1 MLSVSRI
8 AVGNVRCVHPGV
20 VRARK
25 LISAGGFTQTFGSRR
40 WISIKVNHGLLAKE
54 SDLIRRRR
62 RSPTESKAES
72 NDPCGCEDDEP
83 DGPNSSTIIT
93 PFDENRRI
101 PMMGEL
107 IQFPNDPSPYPAPPR
122 RHVPI
127 NRFFQPKPVQTVPDP
142 VLVSCEKC
150 ESNEDREVDVQ
161 EGTEQKAIAS
171 RGGPTCPPPPPPP
184 PKQSYT
190 GYILGAIALT
200 AGGLGL
206 AYYNGLFD
214 GTPPPT
220 PLDDTKEDPR
230 RKKLTYPASSKD
242 LPKHVPYLLIGGGT
256 ASIAAFRSIRGHD
269 PKAKVMM
276 ITNELEMPYMRPPL
290 SKELWFNPTETE
302 PLKFRQWNGSE
313 RSIFYESNDYY
324 IDPSKLSDAPNGGV
338 AVARGYEVHRLDVA
352 NRKAILTDGT
362 EITYDKCLIA
372 TGARPKNLPIFESA
386 PRDVRERVTLFKS
399 VHDFEQLS
407 SKLGDGCRVAIVGGG
422 FLGSELACALSKSEQ
437 TRKKKVEVFQ
447 LFHEGGNMAKILP
460 EYLSSWTTERLREE
474 GVKVWPKTQVK
485 AVEMQG
491 SKLKLTLMDDSVL
504 LVDRV
509 IVAVGSEPNTDL
521 AKTSGLEVDNQNG
534 GFLVDAELRARS
546 NVFVA
551 GDAACFYDTKFGRRR
566 VEHHDH
572 AIVSGRLAGEN
583 MVGLNKPY
591 THQSMF
597 WSDLGPRIS
606 YEAIGLI
613 DSALPTVAVFAKRT
627 AEEMSR
633 AVAAVTGGGNDSE
646 KLQAANA
653 NVSVDVKAVSVAG
666 AEQRQVEPA
675 KEQSKGQQEPED
687 SFDKGV
693 IFYLREKKVV
703 GLVLWNVFN
712 RMGTARK
719 ILDQHTEYD
728 DLNEVAKLFNLHER
742 PAEDAEIEAE

>member
-1 MLSVSRI
+1 MLSVSRV
-8 AVGNVRCVHPGV
+8 AVGNVRCVQPAL
-20 VRARK
+20 VRIRK
-25 LISAGGFTQTFGSRR
+25 HVLAGGFTQTFGSRR
-40 WISIKVNHGLLAKE
+40 WISVKVNQALLAKE
-54 SDLIRRRR
+54 AEPNRRRR
-62 RSPTESKAES
+62 QTLKEREAES
-72 NDPCGCEDDEP
+72 NEPCSCVEEE
-83 DGPNSSTIIT
+83 GPNSSTIVT
-93 PFDENRRI
+93 PCDESRRL

-122 RHVPI
+122 RHIPI
-127 NRFFQPKPVQTVPDP
+127 NRFFQQ
-142 VLVSCEKC
+142 
-150 ESNEDREVDVQ
+150 
-161 EGTEQKAIAS
+161 TEQKAIAAT
-171 RGGPTCPPPPPPP
+171 GGPTCPPPPPPP
-184 PKQSYT
+184 PKPSYT

-214 GTPPPT
+214 GPPPPT
-220 PLDDTKEDPR
+220 PVDDTKEDAD
-230 RKKLTYPASSKD
+230 RKKRTYPASSKD
-242 LPKHVPYLLIGGGT
+242 LPKHVPYLLVGGGT
-256 ASIAAFRSIRGHD
+256 ASIAAFRAIRVHD

-290 SKELWFNPTETE
+290 SKELWFNPTEAE

-313 RSIFYESNDYY
+313 RSIFYEPNDYY

-338 AVARGYEVHRLDVA
+338 AVARGYEVHRLDVV

-362 EITYDKCLIA
+362 EISYDKCLIA

-386 PRDVRERVTLFKS
+386 PRAVRERVTLFKS
-399 VHDFEQLS
+399 VYDFEQLS
-407 SKLGDGCRVAIVGGG
+407 SQLQDGNRVAIVGGG

-447 LFHEGGNMAKILP
+447 LFHEGGNMAKVLP

-521 AKTSGLEVDNQNG
+521 AKTSGLEVDGKNG

-613 DSALPTVAVFAKRT
+613 DSSLPTVAVFAKRT

-633 AVAAVTGGGNDSE
+633 ASAAAAAAVTAGSTDSE

-653 NVSVDVKAVSVAG
+653 NVNVDVKNVPAAG
-666 AEQRQVEPA
+666 EPA
-675 KEQSKGQQEPED
+675 KEQSKEQQEPED

-693 IFYLREKKVV
+693 IFYLRDKKVV

-728 DLNEVAKLFNLHER
+728 DLNEVAKLFNLHDRRTESEELEA
-742 PAEDAEIEAE
+742 AEQ

>member
-1 MLSVSRI
+1 MLSVSRV
-8 AVGNVRCVHPGV
+8 AVGNARHVHPSMAR
-20 VRARK
+20 VRK
-25 LISAGGFTQTFGSRR
+25 HVLAGGFTQTFGGRR
-40 WISIKVNHGLLAKE
+40 WISLKE
-54 SDLIRRRR
+54 TDQKGI
-62 RSPTESKAES
+62 PT
-72 NDPCGCEDDEP
+72 
-83 DGPNSSTIIT
+83 
-93 PFDENRRI
+93 
-101 PMMGEL
+101 
-107 IQFPNDPSPYPAPPR
+107 
-122 RHVPI
+122 
-127 NRFFQPKPVQTVPDP
+127 
-142 VLVSCEKC
+142 
-150 ESNEDREVDVQ
+150 
-161 EGTEQKAIAS
+161 
-171 RGGPTCPPPPPPP
+171 RGGPACLPPPPP
-184 PKQSYT
+184 PKPSYT

-214 GTPPPT
+214 SPAPPT
-220 PLDDTKEDPR
+220 PLDDTKEDSK
-230 RKKLTYPASSKD
+230 RKKKPYPASSKD

-256 ASIAAFRSIRGHD
+256 ASIAAFRSIRVHD

-290 SKELWFNPTETE
+290 SKELWFNPVDVE

-313 RSIFYESNDYY
+313 RSIFYEPNDYY
-324 IDPSKLSDAPNGGV
+324 IDPSKLAEAPNGGV
-338 AVARGYEVHRLDVA
+338 AVARGYEVQRLDVV

-362 EITYDKCLIA
+362 EISYDKCLIA
-372 TGARPKNLPIFESA
+372 TGARPKNLPVFESA
-386 PRDVRERVTLFKS
+386 PRAVRERVTLFKS
-399 VHDFEQLS
+399 VHDFEQLTE
-407 SKLGDGCRVAIVGGG
+407 KLGDGSRVAVIGGG

-437 TRKKKVEVFQ
+437 TRKHKIEVFQ

-460 EYLSSWTTERLREE
+460 EYLSSWTTERLRDE

-491 SKLKLTLMDDSVL
+491 AKVKLTLMDDSML
-504 LVDRV
+504 LVDHV
-509 IVAVGSEPNTDL
+509 IVAVGSDPNTDL
-521 AKTSGLEVDNQNG
+521 AKSSGLEVDRQNG

-613 DSALPTVAVFAKRT
+613 DSSLPTVAVFAKRT
-627 AEEMSR
+627 AEEMAR
-633 AVAAVTGGGNDSE
+633 AVADVVSGGNESE

-653 NVSVDVKAVSVAG
+653 NVSVDVKSVSVATS
-666 AEQRQVEPA
+666 EQTASAHVAPKKHDRE
-675 KEQSKGQQEPED
+675 GEPED

-693 IFYLREKKVV
+693 IFYLRDKKLV
-703 GLVLWNVFN
+703 GLLLWNVFN

-719 ILDQHTEYD
+719 LLDQHTEYD

-742 PAEDAEIEAE
+742 PAENEEIEAE

>member
-1 MLSVSRI
+1 MLSVSRV
-8 AVGNVRCVHPGV
+8 AVGNVRCVQPGF
-20 VRARK
+20 VRIRK
-25 LISAGGFTQTFGSRR
+25 HVLAGGFTQSFGSRR
-40 WISIKVNHGLLAKE
+40 WISIKE
-54 SDLIRRRR
+54 
-62 RSPTESKAES
+62 TEHKS
-72 NDPCGCEDDEP
+72 
-83 DGPNSSTIIT
+83 
-93 PFDENRRI
+93 
-101 PMMGEL
+101 
-107 IQFPNDPSPYPAPPR
+107 
-122 RHVPI
+122 
-127 NRFFQPKPVQTVPDP
+127 
-142 VLVSCEKC
+142 
-150 ESNEDREVDVQ
+150 
-161 EGTEQKAIAS
+161 IATS
-171 RGGPTCPPPPPPP
+171 GGPTCPPPPPPP
-184 PKQSYT
+184 PKPSYT

-214 GTPPPT
+214 RPPPPT
-220 PLDDTKEDPR
+220 PLDDTKEDPK
-230 RKKLTYPASSKD
+230 RKKQTYPASSKD
-242 LPKHVPYLLIGGGT
+242 LPKHVPYLLVGGGT
-256 ASIAAFRSIRGHD
+256 ASIAAFRSIRVHD

-290 SKELWFNPTETE
+290 SKELWFNPTEAE

-313 RSIFYESNDYY
+313 RSIFYEPNDYY
-324 IDPSKLSDAPNGGV
+324 IDPSKLTDAPNGGV
-338 AVARGYEVHRLDVA
+338 AVARGYEVHRLDVV

-362 EITYDKCLIA
+362 KISYDKCLIA

-386 PRDVRERVTLFKS
+386 PRAVRERVTLFKS
-399 VHDFEQLS
+399 VYDFEQLS
-407 SKLGDGCRVAIVGGG
+407 SQLEDGSRVAIIGGG

-447 LFHEGGNMAKILP
+447 LFHEGGNMAKVLP

-491 SKLKLTLMDDSVL
+491 PKLKLTLMDDSVL

-521 AKTSGLEVDNQNG
+521 AKTSGLEVDGKNG

-613 DSALPTVAVFAKRT
+613 DSSLPTVAVFAKRT
-627 AEEMSR
+627 VEEMSR
-633 AVAAVTGGGNDSE
+633 AASAVTVGSNDSE

-653 NVSVDVKAVSVAG
+653 NVNVDMKNVSGVG
-666 AEQRQVEPA
+666 EPV
-675 KEQSKGQQEPED
+675 KEQSKVQEPED

-693 IFYLREKKVV
+693 IFYLRDKKVV

-742 PAEDAEIEAE
+742 PADNEELEAAD

>member
-1 MLSVSRI
+1 MLSVSRV
-8 AVGNVRCVHPGV
+8 AVGNVCYVQPGF
-20 VRARK
+20 VRIRK
-25 LISAGGFTQTFGSRR
+25 HVLAGGFTQTFGNRR
-40 WISIKVNHGLLAKE
+40 WISIKE
-54 SDLIRRRR
+54 
-62 RSPTESKAES
+62 
-72 NDPCGCEDDEP
+72 
-83 DGPNSSTIIT
+83 
-93 PFDENRRI
+93 
-101 PMMGEL
+101 
-107 IQFPNDPSPYPAPPR
+107 
-122 RHVPI
+122 
-127 NRFFQPKPVQTVPDP
+127 
-142 VLVSCEKC
+142 
-150 ESNEDREVDVQ
+150 
-161 EGTEQKAIAS
+161 TEQKAIAS
-171 RGGPTCPPPPPPP
+171 PGGPNCLPPPPPP
-184 PKQSYT
+184 PKPSYT

-200 AGGLGL
+200 ASGLGL

-214 GTPPPT
+214 GSPPAP
-220 PLDDTKEDPR
+220 PIDDTKEDPK
-230 RKKLTYPASSKD
+230 RKKQTYPASSKD

-256 ASIAAFRSIRGHD
+256 ASIAAFRSIRVHD

-290 SKELWFNPTETE
+290 SKELWFNPTEAE

-338 AVARGYEVHRLDVA
+338 AVARGYEVHRLDVV

-386 PRDVRERVTLFKS
+386 PRAVRERVTLFKS
-399 VHDFEQLS
+399 VYDFEQLS
-407 SKLGDGCRVAIVGGG
+407 SQLEDGSRVAIVGGG

-447 LFHEGGNMAKILP
+447 LFHEGGNMAKVLP
-460 EYLSSWTTERLREE
+460 EYLSTWTTERLREE

-521 AKTSGLEVDNQNG
+521 AKTSGLEVDSTNG

-572 AIVSGRLAGEN
+572 AIVSGR
-583 MVGLNKPY
+583 
-591 THQSMF
+591 MF

-613 DSALPTVAVFAKRT
+613 DSSLPTVAVFAKRT

-633 AVAAVTGGGNDSE
+633 AAAALAAGSNESE

-653 NVSVDVKAVSVAG
+653 NVNVDVKNMVSAG
-666 AEQRQVEPA
+666 EPA
-675 KEQSKGQQEPED
+675 AKEESKQQEPED

-693 IFYLREKKVV
+693 IFYLRDKKVV

-742 PAEDAEIEAE
+742 AADTEELEAAAE

>member
-8 AVGNVRCVHPGV
+8 AVGNVRSVQPTF

-25 LISAGGFTQTFGSRR
+25 HVLAGGFSQTCGNRR
-40 WISIKVNHGLLAKE
+40 WISIKE
-54 SDLIRRRR
+54 
-62 RSPTESKAES
+62 TEHKAVA
-72 NDPCGCEDDEP
+72 
-83 DGPNSSTIIT
+83 ST
-93 PFDENRRI
+93 
-101 PMMGEL
+101 
-107 IQFPNDPSPYPAPPR
+107 
-122 RHVPI
+122 
-127 NRFFQPKPVQTVPDP
+127 
-142 VLVSCEKC
+142 
-150 ESNEDREVDVQ
+150 
-161 EGTEQKAIAS
+161 
-171 RGGPTCPPPPPPP
+171 GGPTCLPPPPPP
-184 PKQSYT
+184 PKPSYT

-214 GTPPPT
+214 GPPP
-220 PLDDTKEDPR
+220 PAPVDDTKEDPA
-230 RKKLTYPASSKD
+230 RKKRTYPASSKD

-256 ASIAAFRSIRGHD
+256 ASIAAFRSIRVHD

-290 SKELWFNPTETE
+290 SKELWFNPADTE

-324 IDPSKLSDAPNGGV
+324 IDPSKLSEAPNGGV
-338 AVARGYEVHRLDVA
+338 AVARGYEVHRLDVV
-352 NRKAILTDGT
+352 NQKAILTDGT

-386 PRDVRERVTLFKS
+386 PRAVRERVTLFKS

-407 SKLGDGCRVAIVGGG
+407 AQLDDGSRVAIIGGG

-447 LFHEGGNMAKILP
+447 LFHEGGNMAKVLP

-491 SKLKLTLMDDSVL
+491 TKLKLTLVDDSVL

-521 AKTSGLEVDNQNG
+521 AKTSGLEVDGKNG

-613 DSALPTVAVFAKRT
+613 DSTLPTVAVFAKRT
-627 AEEMSR
+627 AEELSR
-633 AVAAVTGGGNDSE
+633 AAVPTVAAAAAAGGNDSE

-653 NVSVDVKAVSVAG
+653 NVGSVMEAKNVSMVPLSEQAKPTEKPVK
-666 AEQRQVEPA
+666 EPVED
-675 KEQSKGQQEPED
+675 G

-693 IFYLREKKVV
+693 IFYLRDKKVV

-742 PAEDAEIEAE
+742 PAEEVETEAEQ

>member
-8 AVGNVRCVHPGV
+8 AVGNVRCVHPSF

-25 LISAGGFTQTFGSRR
+25 HVLAGGFTQTCGSRR
-40 WISIKVNHGLLAKE
+40 WISIKVNHVLFAKE
-54 SDLIRRRR
+54 SAPGRRRR
-62 RSPTESKAES
+62 QTASERKAAAES
-72 NDPCGCEDDEP
+72 NDSCGCDDEEERK
-83 DGPNSSTIIT
+83 GPNSSAIVT
-93 PFDENRRI
+93 PCDESRRL
-101 PMMGEL
+101 PMLGEL

-127 NRFFQPKPVQTVPDP
+127 NRFFQT
-142 VLVSCEKC
+142 
-150 ESNEDREVDVQ
+150 
-161 EGTEQKAIAS
+161 TEQKAVAS
-171 RGGPTCPPPPPPP
+171 TGGPSCLPPPPPPP
-184 PKQSYT
+184 PQPSYT

-206 AYYNGLFD
+206 AYYKGLFD
-214 GTPPPT
+214 GTPPT
-220 PLDDTKEDPR
+220 PIDDTKEDAA
-230 RKKLTYPASSKD
+230 RKKRTYPASPKD

-290 SKELWFNPTETE
+290 SKELWFNPAETE

-324 IDPSKLSDAPNGGV
+324 IDPSKLSEAPNGGV
-338 AVARGYEVHRLDVA
+338 AVARGYEVQRLDVV

-399 VHDFEQLS
+399 VQDFEQLS
-407 SKLGDGCRVAIVGGG
+407 ARLEDGSRVAIIGGG

-447 LFHEGGNMAKILP
+447 LFHEAGNMAKVLP
-460 EYLSSWTTERLREE
+460 EYLSSWTTERLRDE

-491 SKLKLTLMDDSVL
+491 TKLKLTLVDDSVL

-521 AKTSGLEVDNQNG
+521 AKTSGLEVDSKNG

-627 AEEMSR
+627 AEELSR
-633 AVAAVTGGGNDSE
+633 AVPTVAAAAAGGNDSE

-653 NVSVDVKAVSVAG
+653 NVGSVVEAKNVSVAAG
-666 AEQRQVEPA
+666 EQAKPMEKPVKAPAE
-675 KEQSKGQQEPED
+675 ED

-693 IFYLREKKVV
+693 IFYLRDKKVV

-728 DLNEVAKLFNLHER
+728 DLNEVAKT
-742 PAEDAEIEAE
+742 I